1 MIEGYAAFYKRI
13 LHAKRS
19 HLNELK
25 VIDRRLNMFDQL
37 GDIQYWKKL
46 QRPRNISKTLKQKL
60 WNDI

>member
-25 VIDRRLNMFDQL
+25 VIDRRLHMFDQL
-37 GDIQYWKKL
+37 GDIQY
-46 QRPRNISKTLKQKL
+46 
-60 WNDI
+60 